1 MNPGLEKVP
10 PLPFCYLRYAFS
22 FVLLG
27 LFTHSSAQDNVRCK
41 TLTIDLQ
48 GVTLDSLLI
57 DPSSIRLSSE
67 IPFVFDKTSRQ
78 IKAQNASDEG
88 NEVEVCYRVL
98 SPVLLT
104 PYFQRDIRSYEWRD
118 PDETLGFNFNQQLPV
133 PENRL
138 FNTPNLNKSGSITRG
153 ITVGNRQNVFVNSSL
168 NLALDGQL
176 SDNLNVS
183 ALITDQNI
191 PYQPEGNTQQ
201 LRDFDNVYI
210 KLYNDQFD
218 LTLGDVVLT
227 NPVGDSYFLKYYKN
241 VQGGTVSYKGELK
254 GGWRS
259 TSRLGASVAKGQFA
273 SISIDPIEG
282 VQGPYRLRGPEG
294 QRFIIVL
301 ANSER
306 VFIDGKQLQRGFEKD
321 YVIDY
326 NLGEIIFN
334 TNIVVTRFT
343 RIRVDFEFLE
353 QSYSRS
359 NLAISQTLQ
368 NKQHKAYFSFYRER
382 DNPNN
387 VGAIELDQNG
397 RFALSQ
403 LSDQETGAF
412 VSAVDS
418 IGFVEERI
426 LYARRDTTV
435 NGIAYEFFEFSNDP
449 EEAVFNLRFTE
460 LGTGQGNYVLTTSTA
475 NGRVYQWVAPVN
487 GEPQG
492 NFEPVVQ
499 ISAPDQ
505 RQLFVAGSQ
514 SDFGK
519 IRVNQEVG
527 VSNRD
532 LNLLSVIDDGD
543 NDGVS
548 WKGDVHFDSVFAV
561 GNYFGSLH
569 TSFEFNQRD
578 FQAIDR
584 FRYIEFDRDWVYRQ
598 DTVRNHQYITGLGLS
613 LKNTNQKQLSYS
625 FENRVNGDFKGWRQM
640 LELKEKLGPVLI
652 SGDYFFLE
660 NEQDVSEA
668 DWLRTDSDVKLM
680 NRFLVPGYNF
690 RTDQNTIKAI
700 GTDSVLRTNMYFE
713 ENTFYLQNPD
723 SAKLT
728 YKISY
733 AKRYDQLPVEGKLV
747 DFTESD
753 NYGAILA
760 ANPGSQQYQVDFNF
774 RRVQDKINDENIE
787 QVQGRTV
794 AINSFFDS
802 HVYSNLS
809 LAISSGRELRREF
822 IYIPVNAGEG
832 THTWRDE
839 NGDGIQDLNEFYE
852 AINPDEKTFIKLF
865 VPTDEYIAAFRNQY
879 LHNIDI
885 SMPRSW
891 REASGFLKTLGKLS
905 YQINLNLDNKTSN
918 ADLNKRINPFAAFG
932 DDDQIISRRNNTRY
946 SVFFNR
952 ANPGFGLEFSYN
964 DRERRQLLSNGFE
977 RTDEQFFSQSTRI
990 GLLET
995 YNLTTTINTGSIVN
1009 QSDFLESRNFDVR
1022 RREVNPRLTWQPGT
1036 AFRLTGGYKLS
1047 RSENMGSEG
1056 NQENANTNE
1065 WTAEMTYSRVSKG
1078 NLTSR
1083 FTFSDIKFEGDENSF
1098 LGYTLLNALRPGE
1111 NYQINVNWQQRLV
1124 NGLQMTMQYFGRKS
1138 GGDAFVHTGSFQ
1150 LTAFF

>member
-1 MNPGLEKVP
+1 MEKAP
-10 PLPFCYLRYAFS
+10 PLLYSYRRFFLSSS
-22 FVLLG
+22 FLLFFFVAHTQSN
-27 LFTHSSAQDNVRCK
+27 LRCK
-41 TLTIDLQ
+41 NLIVDNQ
-48 GVTLDSLLI
+48 SIVLDSVLV
-57 DPSSIRLSSE
+57 DPSSLTLSVDIPYSYDEVFRQITFEKESSE
-67 IPFVFDKTSRQ
+67 IK
-78 IKAQNASDEG
+78 
-88 NEVEVCYRVL
+88 EVEVCYRVL
-98 SPVLLT
+98 SPALLT
-104 PYFQRDIRSYEWRD
+104 PYFQRDIRTYEWND
-118 PDETLGFNFNQQLPV
+118 PDETFGFNFNQELPV

-138 FNTPNLNKSGSITRG
+138 FNTPNLSKTGSITRG

-176 SDNLNVS
+176 SDNLRVS

-201 LRDFDNVYI
+201 LRDFDNVFI
-210 KLYNDQFD
+210 KLYNDNFD

-227 NPVGDSYFLKYYKN
+227 NPVEESYFLRYYKN
-241 VQGGTVSYKGELK
+241 VQGGSVSYRDELK
-254 GGWRS
+254 GGWKS

-273 SISIDPIEG
+273 SISVDPIEG
-282 VQGPYRLRGPEG
+282 VQGPYRVRGPEG

-301 ANSER
+301 ANSEK
-306 VFIDGKQLQRGFEKD
+306 VFIDGRQLERGFEKD

-326 NLGEIIFN
+326 NLGEVIFN
-334 TNIVVTRFT
+334 TNIVITRFT
-343 RIRVDFEFLE
+343 RIRIDFEFLE

-359 NLAISQTLQ
+359 NLAISQEFE
-368 NKQHKAYFSFYRER
+368 NKEHKAYFSFYRER
-382 DNPNN
+382 DNPNS
-387 VGAIELDQNG
+387 VGAIELDQDG

-403 LSDQETGAF
+403 LSDQQAGAF
-412 VSAVDS
+412 VESIDS

-426 LYARRDTTV
+426 LYARRDSIV
-435 NGIAYEFFEFSNDP
+435 DGVSYEVYEFSNDP
-449 EEAVFNLRFTE
+449 EEAVFNLRFTDI
-460 LGTGQGNYVLTTSTA
+460 GVGQGNYVLTTSTA

-487 GEPQG
+487 GVPQG

-499 ISAPDQ
+499 IAAPDQ
-505 RQLFVAGSQ
+505 RQLFVAGSH
-514 SDFGK
+514 SSFGK
-519 IRVNQEVG
+519 VRFNQEVG

-532 LNLLSVIDDGD
+532 LNLLSAIDDGD
-543 NDGVS
+543 NNGVS
-548 WKGDVHFDSVFAV
+548 WKGDFFLDSVFSL
-561 GNYFGSLH
+561 GDYKGSFL
-569 TSFEFNQRD
+569 TSLEFNQKH

-584 FRYIEFDRDWVYRQ
+584 FRYIEFDRDWVYEE
-598 DTVRNHQYITGLGLS
+598 DTIRSNQSIVGLGFS
-613 LKNTNQKQLSYS
+613 VKRDAQKQMNYLI
-625 FENRVNGDFKGWRQM
+625 ENRINGDFEGWRQM
-640 LELKEKLGPVLI
+640 LDIKEQVGPLKL
-652 SGDYFFLE
+652 SGDYFLLNNKQAE
-660 NEQDVSEA
+660 TEA
-668 DWLRTDSDVKLM
+668 NWFRTNTDARIE
-680 NRFLVPGYNF
+680 NRFIVPGYNF
-690 RTDQNTIKAI
+690 RTDQNTIKAL
-700 GTDSVLRTNMYFE
+700 GTDSVLRTNMHFE
-713 ENTFYLQNPD
+713 ENSFYLQNPD

-728 YKISY
+728 YRVSY
-733 AKRYDQLPVEGKLV
+733 AKRFDQLPMEGVLV

-753 NYGAILA
+753 NYGALFSA
-760 ANPGSQQYQVDFNF
+760 SPGSQQYQMDFNF
-774 RRVQDKINDENIE
+774 RRVQDRINNENIE

-809 LAISSGRELRREF
+809 LAVSSGRELRREF

-839 NGDGIQDLNEFYE
+839 NEDGIQDLNEFYE

-891 REASGFLKTLGKLS
+891 RNASGLLKTLGNLS

-918 ADLNKRINPFAAFG
+918 ADLNKRVNPFAAFA
-932 DDDQIISRRNNTRY
+932 DDEEIISRRNNTRY
-946 SVFFNR
+946 SIFYNR
-952 ANPGFGLEFSYN
+952 ANPGFGLEFTYN

-977 RTDEQFFSQSTRI
+977 QTDDQTFSQSTRI
-990 GLLET
+990 GFLQE
-995 YNLTTTINTGSIVN
+995 YNLTTTLTAGSTLN
-1009 QSDFLESRNFDVR
+1009 QSDFLESRNFDIR
-1022 RREVNPRLTWQPGT
+1022 RREVNPRFTWQPST
-1036 AFRLTGGYKLS
+1036 SFRLTGGYKLS
-1047 RSENMGSEG
+1047 RSENLGIEG
-1056 NQENANTNE
+1056 NQENSTTDE
-1065 WTAEMTYSRVSKG
+1065 WTAEITYSRVSKG

-1111 NYQINVNWQQRLV
+1111 NYQVNINWQQKLA